1 MNGNQT
7 EAHISVVPVDMNGI
21 PLKLQE
27 NAQLVLKHGRTH
39 NVLDLEDPV
48 AVGLGRNTL
57 IGIEI

>member
-1 MNGNQT
+1 VNGNQT
-7 EAHISVVPVDMNGI
+7 EAHIGVVPVDMNGI

-48 AVGLGRNTL
+48 VWDLVETH
-57 IGIEI
+57 

>member
-1 MNGNQT
+1 VNGNQT
-7 EAHISVVPVDMNGI
+7 EALIGVAPVDTNGI

-27 NAQLVLKHGRTH
+27 NAQLVLKPGRTH